1 MNTGEKTTT
10 VLIRRAALFGVL
22 PLALIL
28 LGGYS
33 WYQMSDTGKGWRYK
47 EKLATYCD
55 GLIPYDESAV
65 FTGLNT
71 GIGLSHDEHRSF
83 GDGRFNSCRVSD
95 MTMTIGLIA
104 DDAVNSRQDGF
115 EMLDTLHSSA
125 SENPPKPV
133 GGGWQGYTDLRNT
146 GVVLPCNNKP
156 ASVVV
161 SIAGDES
168 YDSPPEARKVG
179 ELATAAARNASA
191 HWSCKT
197 TFGGRIPSISGPT
210 TEKYP
215 SSAKG
220 TCAGIRI
227 TGYESLHIDWI
238 KESRTSGTTP
248 LEMCAFGEFG
258 ASSERLY
265 VLEAA
270 FGPYAQRL
278 RSATDEPGA
287 LNANTGLG
295 LDIAWATAA
304 CPDSPRAIFSIY
316 ATEYADPR
324 KPFLIRS
331 LRAFAE
337 RSAARHGCTDLRLP
351 H

>member
-1 MNTGEKTTT
+1 MPL
-10 VLIRRAALFGVL
+10 VLILV
-22 PLALIL
+22 
-28 LGGYS
+28 GGYI

-71 GIGLSHDEHRSF
+71 EIGLAHDEHQRF
-83 GDGRFNSCRVSD
+83 GDGRFYSCRVSD

-104 DDAVNSRQDGF
+104 DDAVNSRQDEF
-115 EMLDTLHSSA
+115 EMLDTLRSSA
-125 SENPPKPV
+125 SDTPPKPL

-146 GVVLPCNNKP
+146 GVVLPCKNKP

-168 YDSPPEARKVG
+168 HENPREARKVG
-179 ELATAAARNASA
+179 ELAAATARNASA

-197 TFGGRIPSISGPT
+197 KFGGRIPSISGPV

-215 SSAKG
+215 SSATG
-220 TCAGIRI
+220 TCKGIRI
-227 TGYESLHIDWI
+227 TGHESLYIDWI
-238 KESRTSGTTP
+238 KESKASGTTP

-258 ASSERLY
+258 ANSERLY

-287 LNANTGLG
+287 MNAHTGLG
-295 LDIAWATAA
+295 LDMAWATAA
-304 CPDSPRAIFSIY
+304 CPGSARAIFSIY

-324 KPFLIRS
+324 KAFLIKT

-351 H
+351 R